1 MWGYG
6 LGIAWG
12 HRRCSSGTHGVIA
25 AWTRGLQ
32 AVRVATVHHKHPSQC
47 HPMMSAASIVK
58 RRMYAGLK
66 ARYCSIFFRYLAR
79 ARPRVRVRVRVVR
92 VRVRN
97 RVRLRVRN
105 RVRVRVR
112 VRVMLRLT
120 ARARVRASNSARSSR
135 DTAGS
140 ARAGRA

>member
-1 MWGYG
+1 M
-6 LGIAWG
+6 
-12 HRRCSSGTHGVIA
+12 
-25 AWTRGLQ
+25 Q
-32 AVRVATVHHKHPSQC
+32 AVRVATGHHKQPSQC

-66 ARYCSIFFRYLAR
+66 ARYCSIFFKYLAS
-79 ARPRVRVRVRVVR
+79 VRVRVR

-97 RVRLRVRN
+97 RVRFRVGVRVMLLVRARA
-105 RVRVRVR
+105 RVRVRV
-112 VRVMLRLT
+112 
-120 ARARVRASNSARSSR
+120 SNSARSSR